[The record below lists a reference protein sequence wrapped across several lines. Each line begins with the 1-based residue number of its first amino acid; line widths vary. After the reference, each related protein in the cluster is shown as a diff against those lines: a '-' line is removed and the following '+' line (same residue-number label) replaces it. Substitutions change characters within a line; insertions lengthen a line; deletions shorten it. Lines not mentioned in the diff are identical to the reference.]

1 MRKPKRNLA
10 KSLRKRA
17 PANEVRLWAL
27 LRNRALEGMK
37 FRRQVPIG
45 PYVVDFASYRH
56 RLIIEADGPFH
67 DADRDRVRD
76 AWLATQGF
84 RVMRLSN
91 AEIEVWP
98 DRVLDEIRE
107 AIGLARIYLGPLQ
120 GEGRAG

>member
-1 MRKPKRNLA
+1 MSKPKLNLA

-17 PANEVRLWAL
+17 PANEIRLWTL

-45 PYVVDFASYRH
+45 PYVVDFISYRH

-67 DADRDRVRD
+67 DAVRDQVRD
-76 AWLATQGF
+76 AWLAAQGF
-84 RVMRLSN
+84 RVMRFSN
-91 AEIEVWP
+91 AKIEVWP
-98 DRVLDEIRE
+98 DLVLDEIGK
-107 AIGLARIYLGPLQ
+107 AAGLERVYGGPLR